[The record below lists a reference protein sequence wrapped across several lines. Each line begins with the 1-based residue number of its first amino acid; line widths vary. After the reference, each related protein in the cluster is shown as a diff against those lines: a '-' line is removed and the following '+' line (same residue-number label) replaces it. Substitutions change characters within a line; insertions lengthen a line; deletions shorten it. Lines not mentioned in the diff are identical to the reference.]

1 MLELKRSSEE
11 ENDEI
16 HQRLREYNRNFM
28 RDFQD
33 YNFHIE
39 QDGAIVAGIVAG
51 STMDTLEVEFLFV
64 EEAYRKLGLGSKLL
78 EYVET
83 EAARNGLRRILLNTY
98 SFQAP
103 GFYEK
108 HGYERLL
115 KIDPCFGKFQ
125 QFYYQKTL

>member
-1 MLELKRSSEE
+1 MLELKPSSEE

-16 HQRLREYNRNFM
+16 HRRLRNYNRNFM

-78 EYVET
+78 EHVEA
-83 EAARNGLRRILLNTY
+83 EAARNGLKRVLLNTY

-115 KIDPCFGKFQ
+115 KIDPCFGEFQ
-125 QFYYQKTL
+125 QFYYQKNL